1 MANCRREP
9 NARAEAS
16 VITVVRYCNLAGVS
30 TRRRDKLVE
39 TLGIDSLLKSQVSG
53 MAADLDERVVA
64 CRARPLTGA
73 GPFAFVAAEALRLRV
88 REDLRISNTVARVA
102 PV

>member
-1 MANCRREP
+1 M
-9 NARAEAS
+9 
-16 VITVVRYCNLAGVS
+16 ITVVTDCNLAGVS
-30 TRRRDKLVE
+30 PRRRDKLVE
-39 TLGIDSLLKSQVSG
+39 TQGIDSLLKSQVSG

-64 CRARPLTGA
+64 CRARPLTGPPLTRA

-88 REDLRISNTVARVA
+88 REDLRISNTVAVGA